1 MSCQSHN
8 QLHTAAED
16 HLQTTETYE
25 SGWSEPMERTM
36 AITEL
41 FRYINSSLL
50 ISHRPLNASP
60 AEQTVYGGCAH
71 MPAVLI
77 FYLVLQFIN
86 MFLGIPANIM
96 VLWLIHKNKGDSSTS
111 DIFIVHLA
119 VLDTFFCLI
128 PPLELAN
135 IVYLT
140 TSSTWYVLRFFYGVK
155 DSSPLFLSCICLDRY
170 MAVCHPITFTELK
183 DKRHRSVCAGVVWF
197 ITLVYAAAKC
207 VGNIPNFEKVFTV
220 MILAAFAFM
229 LFCNISILWA
239 LRQSAP
245 GRDERHPVKKKA
257 FKMVVIILAII
268 VINYFPPVALFPF
281 QEYFSPAVFRCYIHY
296 IAFGFMDI
304 SSSIQPVLY
313 LSREKLPKVPL
324 CCSKNTECADDP
336 VFTINQ

>member
-1 MSCQSHN
+1 
-8 QLHTAAED
+8 
-16 HLQTTETYE
+16 
-25 SGWSEPMERTM
+25 M

-50 ISHRPLNASP
+50 ISHRSLNASP

-96 VLWLIHKNKGDSSTS
+96 VLWLIHKNKCDDSTS

-119 VLDTFFCLI
+119 VLDTFFCLV

-155 DSSPLFLSCICLDRY
+155 DLSLLFLSCICLDRY
-170 MAVCHPITFTELK
+170 MAVCHPITFTKLK

-197 ITLVYAAAKC
+197 ITLVYAIAKC
-207 VGNIPNFEKVFTV
+207 VGNIPKFEKVFTV
-220 MILAAFAFM
+220 MILAAFTFM

-257 FKMVVIILAII
+257 FKMVIIILAII
-268 VINYFPPVALFPF
+268 VFNYFPPVALFPF
-281 QEYFSPAVFRCYIHY
+281 QEYFSPVVFRCYIHY

-336 VFTINQ
+336 VFTVNQ